1 VRLLFSFVATL
12 QENQI
17 VGGFAF
23 HFIYFALI
31 PRYIDMVD
39 EVK

>member
-1 VRLLFSFVATL
+1 VRRLFSFVATL
-12 QENQI
+12 QENRI

-23 HFIYFALI
+23 PFIYFALI
-31 PRYIDMVD
+31 PKYIDMLD